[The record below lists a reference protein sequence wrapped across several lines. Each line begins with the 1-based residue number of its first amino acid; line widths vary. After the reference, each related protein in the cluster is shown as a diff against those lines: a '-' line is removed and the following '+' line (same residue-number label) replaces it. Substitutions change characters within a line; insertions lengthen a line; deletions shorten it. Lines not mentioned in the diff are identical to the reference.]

1 MSINEKVKDLTDTYD
16 KARNDYLKSCNL
28 CELGVLII
36 GVSLPIICLL
46 IRASSTIVFCLIVLA
61 LSAAIGIYLRSK
73 VNGVL
78 GEKATVMKKWKEQL
92 GKSLKIKSNEEDE
105 EDMYKGCG
113 PEEEINKDFEDNV
126 DDDFDE
132 DFDDGEEECFLVQMP
147 AFYKLDPIPELKI
160 PEPMSSN
167 QSAFPYEDLIR
178 KINSRIFR
186 FNCTIELLNEL
197 DESFG
202 VFQENRI
209 SPESLIKAVSGANTL
224 RERIEC
230 LLVNYHPAP
239 EPNLFSSE
247 VGAKIDNLGLSMLKL
262 HGIVAAF
269 YNEAK
274 KFSYK
279 HPTKNDSFED
289 FERGRVKMIVCKFFG
304 STNLNKLQEKPYS
317 VQFSMGNRMNEELAE
332 FDSLH
337 GTFTTKRRNILR
349 ISENAHN
356 ISCVNI
362 PPQWINKVYFIN
374 INLRNIERLLRA
386 ILNQENLEM
395 SLNYPTPDRSPLYE
409 EETLEA
415 VMRLRSAMYGL
426 LNKLTIYETNVLA
439 LTQISNNPTSIDDT
453 TVALEDAIRDLQG
466 RI

>member
-1 MSINEKVKDLTDTYD
+1 MYIQNWRRSFMLINEEAKNLTDAYD
-16 KARNDYLKSCNL
+16 KARNDYLRGYNL
-28 CELGVLII
+28 YRLGMLM
-36 GVSLPIICLL
+36 ICLSFPIVCPL
-46 IRASSTIVFCLIVLA
+46 IRAGSAIAFGLTLLVTGVVIAIFLGNKTGDT
-61 LSAAIGIYLRSK
+61 LS
-73 VNGVL
+73 N
-78 GEKATVMKKWKEQL
+78 KATILKKLAKQL
-92 GKSLKIKSNEEDE
+92 EKSLKIKSNEEDE
-105 EDMYKGCG
+105 EDMYKGCE

-126 DDDFDE
+126 DE
-132 DFDDGEEECFLVQMP
+132 DFDDGEEECFPVQMP
-147 AFYKLDPIPELKI
+147 AFYKLNPIPELK
-160 PEPMSSN
+160 N
-167 QSAFPYEDLIR
+167 QPAFLYEDLIR

-202 VFQENRI
+202 VFRENRI
-209 SPESLIKAVSGANTL
+209 NPESLEKAVSGFSTL

-262 HGIVAAF
+262 HRIVAAF

-289 FERGRVKMIVCKFFG
+289 FERGRARMIIGKFFN

-317 VQFSMGNRMNEELAE
+317 AQFSMGNRMSEELAE

-337 GTFTTKRRNILR
+337 DTFTIKRRNILR

-362 PPQWINKVYFIN
+362 PPQWINEVYFIN

-426 LNKLTIYETNVLA
+426 LNKLTAYETNVLA